1 VSMNTSFHGGS
12 NETIGGLVRLRRP
25 GFEVVLWSQGP
36 LIRAFGVSM
45 DASFHGGSND
55 TIAAASDPNGRRY
68 CCLIVSTV
76 FSPLSLTL
84 ANNFSA
90 VSLTPAIKL
99 LPGVV
104 DTGQK

>member
-1 VSMNTSFHGGS
+1 MTPS
-12 NETIGGLVRLRRP
+12 
-25 GFEVVLWSQGP
+25 
-36 LIRAFGVSM
+36 
-45 DASFHGGSND
+45 
-55 TIAAASDPNGRRY
+55 AAASNPGGRRY

-76 FSPLSLTL
+76 FSPLSLTP

-90 VSLTPAIKL
+90 AALTPAIKL